1 MYQGRL
7 VHVVPEGAELP
18 PIGSTV
24 LLNRQ
29 LLKKMGTPFMGRK
42 NILVTASKNNV
53 DDLEGI
59 DLTET
64 PIYVSPCI
72 EAAICMDDREVF
84 IIGSLKLVKA
94 AAPFADTIP
103 QS

>member
-1 MYQGRL
+1 MYLGRI
-7 VHVVPEGAELP
+7 VHIVPIETGAFLP
-18 PIGSTV
+18 PVGSTV

-29 LLKKMGTPFMGRK
+29 LLRK
-42 NILVTASKNNV
+42 LGKPYAGMKNVLVTGSKNTV

-72 EAAICMDDREVF
+72 EAAIGMDEKEVF
-84 IIGSLKLVKA
+84 VLGSLKLQKA
-94 AAPFADTIP
+94 AQQYA
-103 QS
+103 